1 MITKQLKSLLMI
13 PSPNAPRPRPGAP
26 TSAAAARAPSEAA
39 GAARADAPAPP
50 EPSEAHAPRP
60 TGEQAASRAPAVPSY
75 LRAAADAPSPAA
87 ASISPAAASI
97 SPAAASISLVP
108 EGMRHFK
115 LHGTERSSDAPR
127 GPALPFKSGDAST
140 STAHAEPRRSPPA
153 PVDAASLVPPGMR
166 GFTELRGTQ
175 PTSAAASG
183 APVLPFGPPA
193 PPEPARPASPTA
205 VLPALPAPPEPARP
219 APPTAVLPA
228 VPAPPEP
235 ADPAVAMALV
245 PKGMRG
251 FTSLTGTHPTSGAPS
266 GAPLPF
272 ASGPRAAPAAPSAPP
287 PTPALSL
294 EQYASLCADLAA
306 SPGDAE
312 ALFARYGL
320 GRPEERAAVDAFWRD
335 RLARDPAAHRRW
347 QELYSQHRS
356 RSAPAGESRN
366 EPR

>member
-26 TSAAAARAPSEAA
+26 TSAAAARAPSDAA
-39 GAARADAPAPP
+39 GAARAEAPAPP

-60 TGEQAASRAPAVPSY
+60 TGEPAASRAPAVPSY
-75 LRAAADAPSPAA
+75 LRAATDAPSPSA
-87 ASISPAAASI
+87 ASISPAAASL
-97 SPAAASISLVP
+97 SLVP

-115 LHGTERSSDAPR
+115 LHGTEGSSDAPR
-127 GPALPFKSGDAST
+127 GPALPFKVGDAST
-140 STAHAEPRRSPPA
+140 STAHSEPLRSPPA

-175 PTSAAASG
+175 PTSSAASG

-193 PPEPARPASPTA
+193 LPEPARPAPPTA
-205 VLPALPAPPEPARP
+205 VLPALPAPPEPA
-219 APPTAVLPA
+219 
-228 VPAPPEP
+228 
-235 ADPAVAMALV
+235 DPAAAIALV

-251 FTSLTGTHPTSGAPS
+251 FTSLSGTHPTSGAPS

-272 ASGPRAAPAAPSAPP
+272 ASGPRAAPAAPSSPA
-287 PTPALSL
+287 PALSL